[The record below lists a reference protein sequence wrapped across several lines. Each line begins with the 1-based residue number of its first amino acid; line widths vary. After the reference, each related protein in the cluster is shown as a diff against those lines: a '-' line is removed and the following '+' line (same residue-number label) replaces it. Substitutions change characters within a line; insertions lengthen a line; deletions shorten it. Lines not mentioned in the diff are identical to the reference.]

1 MCSCQ
6 MIPYEIAPPNLA
18 ELRESP
24 GKIRLSPKNRVP
36 FLDISLQTPNSR
48 HSTKHIGENSD
59 YLSNMDD
66 SVYYKLSKADR
77 CQKKP

>member
-36 FLDISLQTPNSR
+36 FLDMSVVTPSSR
-48 HSTKHIGENSD
+48 QSTKHIDRNSD

-66 SVYYKLSKADR
+66 RVYYKLSEADR